1 MNPHLTSRRA
11 VLRGMLQG
19 SAVFLALPILQASMS
34 SRAWAC
40 GGGLPKRFGLYFWA
54 NGNRP
59 ERWTPTGAGTG
70 DRWSLSDEL
79 QPLARHKD
87 VLCVPTGLSIRI
99 PNRFPHDSGAGGILA
114 GAPLAQEGL
123 DSIQGPTIDQLVAT
137 GIGRDTLYPSLQ
149 TAATS
154 FSGLSYSGPNQKHP
168 AEFDPFLLYQRLF
181 GDTFVEPG
189 GEAIV
194 DPRLGLRRSVLDAV
208 SGDLRRLQDRVGAE
222 DRARLEQH
230 LTGVRE
236 LETRL
241 ARLQEDPPD
250 LEACLRPAEPLPA
263 YPDEAGRPQLT
274 ARNKA
279 MADLLAMALACDQT
293 RVFAHYLHQPVSD
306 TLFPGAP
313 AGHHSLTHDEP
324 GNQPEVHAI
333 TTFCVERFADLV
345 DSLRAVPEGGGTLLD
360 SCLVMACTEVSEG
373 RTHSL
378 DDMPVVFAGSACG
391 AIRQDHHFQANGAN
405 ASKVL
410 LTVLRAMDIPAA
422 EVGVDEGRV
431 TESLTEI
438 EA

>member
-1 MNPHLTSRRA
+1 VNRRT
-11 VLRGMLQG
+11 VLRGLLQG
-19 SAVFLALPILQASMS
+19 SAVCLGLPLLEAMLSP
-34 SRAWAC
+34 RAWAC
-40 GGGLPKRFGLYFWA
+40 GGGLPKRFGLFYWG

-59 ERWTPTGAGTG
+59 DRWTPRGTGAG
-70 DRWSLSDEL
+70 DAWRLSDEL

-99 PNRFPHDSGAGGILA
+99 PNRFPHGSGVGGLLA
-114 GAPLAQEGL
+114 GAPLANESI
-123 DSIQGPTIDQLVAT
+123 DSLLAPTIDQLVAA

-149 TAATS
+149 TAATNV
-154 FSGLSYSGPNQKHP
+154 SGLSYSGPNARHP
-168 AEFDPFLLYQRLF
+168 AEADPYALYRRLF

-189 GEAIV
+189 EEAIV

-208 SGDLRRLQDRVGAE
+208 TGDLESLQQRLGSA
-222 DRARLEQH
+222 DRARLDQH

-241 ARLQEDPPD
+241 ARLQEDPPN
-250 LEACLRPAEPLPA
+250 LEACARPAEPLPS
-263 YPDEAGRPQLT
+263 YPDEAGRPQIA
-274 ARNKA
+274 ARNRA

-293 RVFAHYLHQPVSD
+293 RVFAHFLSEPVGD
-306 TLFPGAP
+306 LLFPDAT

-324 GNQPEVHAI
+324 GDQPQVHAI
-333 TTFCVERFADLV
+333 TTFCVERFADLL
-345 DSLRAVPEGGGTLLD
+345 DALRAVPEGGGTLLD
-360 SCLVMACTEVSEG
+360 SCLVMAGTEVSLG

-378 DDMPVVFAGSACG
+378 DDLPVVLAGSACG
-391 AIRQDHHFQANGAN
+391 AVRQNVHHAANGAN
-405 ASKVL
+405 ASQLL
-410 LTVLRAMDIPAA
+410 LTILRAMDIPAA

>member
-1 MNPHLTSRRA
+1 MSRSPDRRA
-11 VLRGMLQG
+11 VLRGMLG
-19 SAVFLALPILQASMS
+19 GAAVSVALPALQLFLTE
-34 SRAWAC
+34 RAWAC
-40 GGGLPKRFGLYFWA
+40 GGGFPKRFGLYAWG

-59 ERWTPTGAGTG
+59 DRWTPSGTG
-70 DRWSLSDEL
+70 EGSRWTLSSEL
-79 QPLARHKD
+79 RPLERHKD
-87 VLCVPTGLSIRI
+87 VLCVPTGLSIKI
-99 PNRFPHDSGAGGILA
+99 PNRFPHGSGVGGILA
-114 GAPLAQEGL
+114 GAPLESEPI
-123 DSIQGPTIDQLVAT
+123 DSIRGPTIDQLVAA

-149 TAATS
+149 TAATN
-154 FSGLSYSGPNQKHP
+154 FSGNSYSGPNQKHP
-168 AEFDPFLLYQRLF
+168 AEYDPFALYQRLF

-189 GEAIV
+189 GEALV

-208 SGDLRRLQDRVGAE
+208 SGDLRRLQARVGAE

-241 ARLQEDPPD
+241 ARLEEDPPD
-250 LEACLRPAEPLPA
+250 LEACHRPGEPLPA
-263 YPDEAGRPQLT
+263 YPDEAGRPQIT

-279 MADLLAMALACDQT
+279 MADLLAMAFACDQT
-293 RVFAHYLHQPVSD
+293 RVFAHFLHEPVSD
-306 TLFPGAP
+306 VLFPDAT

-324 GNQPEVHAI
+324 GNQPEVDRI
-333 TTFCVERFADLV
+333 STFCVERFGDLL
-345 DSLRAVPEGGGTLLD
+345 DSLRAIPEGGGTVLD
-360 SCLVMACTEVSEG
+360 SCLLMATTEVSLG

-378 DDMPVVFAGSACG
+378 DDMPVILAGSACG
-391 AIRQDHHFQANGAN
+391 AIRQDVHFAANGAN

-410 LTVLRAMDIPAA
+410 LTVLRAMDLPAA